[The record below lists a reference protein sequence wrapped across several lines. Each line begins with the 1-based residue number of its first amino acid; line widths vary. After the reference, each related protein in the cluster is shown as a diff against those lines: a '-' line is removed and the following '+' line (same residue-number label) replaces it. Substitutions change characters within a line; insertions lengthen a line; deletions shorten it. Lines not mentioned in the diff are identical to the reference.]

1 MPFDP
6 FAEFHQDKAP
16 SKLLS
21 RARLAELAQ
30 ALRRPMPVYFRWD
43 YGEVLIDVRDLGG
56 NKCGSQGC
64 AIGLACVLWPDFA
77 KVYAKGDSDEEIE
90 MPEEDI
96 NEIFY
101 GGYYAVAKDGEVKPK
116 HVADAIDRYLE
127 TGHAF

>member
-1 MPFDP
+1 MPFDGTKEKP
-6 FAEFHQDKAP
+6 
-16 SKLLS
+16 LS

-64 AIGLACVLWPDFA
+64 AIGLARTLWPDFA
-77 KVYAKGDSDEEIE
+77 EAYAKGDSEEDIIE

-101 GGYYAVAKDGEVKPK
+101 SAHYGVAEDDEVRPE